1 MKMMLDNILKMEIT
15 FGNFK
20 KKIKGQS
27 QHDCFGLNRRL
38 LSYISTLELMNFFI
52 IKKCIYFVLTELGL
66 ANSVESPIS
75 IFCFRY
81 WSEVVSQ

>member
-15 FGNFK
+15 FGNLK

-38 LSYISTLELMNFFI
+38 LSYISTLELMNF
-52 IKKCIYFVLTELGL
+52 IKKKFVF
-66 ANSVESPIS
+66 IS
-75 IFCFRY
+75 H
-81 WSEVVSQ
+81 SQS